1 MVLIIITIIGNI
13 YYYYIV
19 LINLALYS
27 YLFKKITKIYELHKK
42 ILVTEKI
49 LKLQSKAW
57 RSNDHFL
64 KFKFCLKFF
73 SLLYFIEKDYCYYL
87 HFDISAK
94 VCIKI
99 IRFMYIEGRSSD
111 LMVNILV
118 ACVTAMH
125 PPWKKKVGESVTWMF
140 TGKET
145 SLLQNNFVYYTK
157 CWLSLLTWLK
167 LYFKIVN
174 LNATHTKSCA
184 WNMICSSGQ
193 GSCNTG

>member
-1 MVLIIITIIGNI
+1 LVLIIITIIGNI

-125 PPWKKKVGESVTWMF
+125 PPWKKKVGESVTLCVAVDNHVPCINHSHKNHF
-140 TGKET
+140 SVTTAYVSCGDNKGT
-145 SLLQNNFVYYTK
+145 
-157 CWLSLLTWLK
+157 
-167 LYFKIVN
+167 YFLHMIF
-174 LNATHTKSCA
+174 A
-184 WNMICSSGQ
+184 WDS
-193 GSCNTG
+193 